1 MPAFKYRA
9 ADNSGK
15 GISGVLSAE
24 NEQALQAH
32 LKQMRL
38 TLISAK
44 ETKPRKEFRFGG
56 RIKRKELITF
66 TVHLQTIISAGVPI
80 IQGLNDLI
88 EQTGNAYF
96 KHILED
102 VRASIQ
108 AGSSLSEALG
118 RYPRAFSA
126 LYVSVI
132 QAGEASGN
140 LESVLKDLTAFLEW
154 QEEIISS
161 IRQATIYPIIV
172 LTAVIGLVILLMT
185 FVFPRFTVIFEQTN
199 VPLPLPTRIVM
210 AISHFLVHDWGY
222 LILGIIL
229 FVILFRMFSK
239 TDTGRHVIDRL
250 KLSIPIFGTL
260 ILKINLSRFAH
271 YLGALIRAGIDIT
284 QSLIIVEKVIGNVIL
299 ADIIRLM
306 RARVQA
312 GEFMSDTL
320 REYPEFPPL
329 VVRMISIGESS
340 GNLEDTLGKVSTF
353 YDREVPVTIK
363 KVFAIFE
370 PLVIVFLASIVLLMA
385 LSMFLPLY
393 QMMGLIAK

>member
-1 MPAFKYRA
+1 MPVFKYRA
-9 ADNSGK
+9 VDNNGK
-15 GISGVLSAE
+15 GVSGVLPAE
-24 NEQALQAH
+24 NEQALQTH

-38 TLISAK
+38 YLISAK
-44 ETKPRKEFRFGG
+44 ETKPQKEFRFGG
-56 RIKRKELITF
+56 RVKRRELITF

-88 EQTGNAYF
+88 EQTGNAHF
-96 KHILED
+96 KRILED

-118 RYPRAFSA
+118 KYPKAFSA

-132 QAGEASGN
+132 RAGEASGN
-140 LESVLKDLTAFLEW
+140 LESVLKDLTLFLEW

-172 LTAVIGLVILLMT
+172 LTAVIGLVVLLMT
-185 FVFPRFTVIFEQTN
+185 FVFPRFMVIFEKAN

-222 LILGIIL
+222 IIIGLILFIIL
-229 FVILFRMFSK
+229 FRIFIK
-239 TDTGRHVIDRL
+239 TDTGRHAIDRL
-250 KLSIPIFGTL
+250 KLRIPIFGKL

-271 YLGALIRAGIDIT
+271 YLGSLIRAGIDIT
-284 QSLIIVEKVIGNVIL
+284 QSLVIVEKVIGNVIL

-340 GNLEDTLGKVSTF
+340 GNLEDTLSKVSTF

-370 PLVIVFLASIVLLMA
+370 PLIIVFLASIVLLMA

-393 QMMGLIAK
+393 QMMGVIAK